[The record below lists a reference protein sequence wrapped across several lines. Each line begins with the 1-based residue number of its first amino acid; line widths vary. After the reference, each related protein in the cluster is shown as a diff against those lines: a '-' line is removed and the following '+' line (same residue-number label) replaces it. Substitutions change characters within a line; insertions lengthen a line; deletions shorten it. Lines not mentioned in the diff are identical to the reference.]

1 MVTMTAEE
9 RAARR
14 LDGMNQM
21 TFIRKI
27 HRALVN
33 GRPPA
38 SEFKTPVAAVT
49 AARTLYADLERK
61 LTAEGLKP
69 TPGELGVS
77 IGYVSPDLSVIG
89 FTPLFAPGSEAALSQ
104 ILDGNI
110 MLGLIFGLADRQAKE
125 ESERIVLGVRPFFA
139 TKQTEAWL
147 SELLP
152 IVRAEM
158 LDPD

>member
-1 MVTMTAEE
+1 M
-9 RAARR
+9 
-14 LDGMNQM
+14 DGMRQM

-27 HRALVN
+27 HRAMVN

-38 SEFKTPVAAVT
+38 SEFKTPMAAVT

-61 LTAEGLKP
+61 LTAENLKP
-69 TPGELGVS
+69 LPGELGVS

-89 FTPLFAPGSEAALSQ
+89 LTPLFVPGSEAALMT

-110 MLGLIFGLADRQAKE
+110 MLGLIFGMTDRDAKG
-125 ESERIVLGVRPFFA
+125 ESERIVLGIRPFHT

>member
-14 LDGMNQM
+14 MDGMRQM

-27 HRALVN
+27 HRAMVN

-38 SEFKTPVAAVT
+38 SEFKTPLAAVT
-49 AARTLYADLERK
+49 AARTLYSDLERK

-69 TPGELGVS
+69 LPGELGVS
-77 IGYVSPDLSVIG
+77 VGYVSPDLSVIG
-89 FTPLFAPGSEAALSQ
+89 FTPLFVPGSEAALLA

-110 MLGLIFGLADRQAKE
+110 MLGLVFGMTDRDATE
-125 ESERIVLGVRPFFA
+125 ENERIVLGIRPFHT

-152 IVRAEM
+152 IIRAEM

>member
-1 MVTMTAEE
+1 MVLTETE
-9 RAARR
+9 RNARR
-14 LDGMNQM
+14 QAGVDAM
-21 TFIRKI
+21 TDVERIR
-27 HRALVN
+27 RDLTG
-33 GRPPA
+33 GRPV
-38 SEFKTPVAAVT
+38 SELKTPLAAVS
-49 AARTLYADLERK
+49 AARTLHRELQTRMTLA
-61 LTAEGLKP
+61 GLNPKS
-69 TPGELGVS
+69 GDWAVS